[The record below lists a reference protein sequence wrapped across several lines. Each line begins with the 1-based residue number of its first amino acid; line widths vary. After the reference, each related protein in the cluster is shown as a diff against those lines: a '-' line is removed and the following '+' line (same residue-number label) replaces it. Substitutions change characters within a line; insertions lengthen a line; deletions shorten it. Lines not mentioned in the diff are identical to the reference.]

1 MQALD
6 DCQHPGG
13 FGAESGRDRRCDD
26 ADQRRGRV
34 SDGICRLKGDEE
46 VVGGFDLIYKGKDVT
61 LPEASIYTSMLGCRV
76 NRLENMRK
84 LARSC
89 AYRLSKE
96 FLEAEAARLRQETKK
111 K

>member
-1 MQALD
+1 LRL
-6 DCQHPGG
+6 
-13 FGAESGRDRRCDD
+13 FS
-26 ADQRRGRV
+26 
-34 SDGICRLKGDEE
+34 LKGDEE
-46 VVGGFDLIYKGKDVT
+46 VVGGFDLIHKGKEVT

-96 FLEAEAARLRQETKK
+96 YLEAEAAKLRQETRKK
-111 K
+111 